1 MLTNTVFNAGVK
13 TSATQGTI
21 GVPFS
26 ELFKDTLA
34 THGEQFAFT
43 FYVRKNGMSLNE
55 FYFWLDANTLN
66 SATIETQ
73 VAA

>member
-26 ELFKDTLA
+26 ELFKDTVK
-34 THGEQFAFT
+34 THGYEFSHA
-43 FYVRKNGMSLNE
+43 FYVEKNGMSEGE
-55 FYFWLDANTLN
+55 FSFWFNAGWI
-66 SATIETQ
+66 AEE
-73 VAA
+73 AA